1 MILLVYYHW
10 VIRATWNCQLSHK
23 RGITFSILN
32 DSIDKCRFCLLTIHH
47 IVSGLTTGETA
58 WERETNKP
66 ANTQTLDVSWAL
78 GLATERGEG
87 ERGPGGIAWSS
98 RQVTHTECATANSVY
113 KETSVP
119 LLRCIVA
126 NYILAHLWND
136 SHLFS
141 NEPWNLYMFN
151 VGSGE

>member
-1 MILLVYYHW
+1 MILLVYYHR
-10 VIRATWNCQLSHK
+10 VIRATRNCQLSHK

-32 DSIDKCRFCLLTIHH
+32 DSIDKCRFCLLTL
-47 IVSGLTTGETA
+47 SYNQ
-58 WERETNKP
+58 WPYSRREEHRRKRGKTNQ
-66 ANTQTLDVSWAL
+66 QTHKHLMWAKS
-78 GLATERGEG
+78 LAQQQRAG
-87 ERGPGGIAWSS
+87 RGPRGLGGIARSS

-126 NYILAHLWND
+126 NYILARLWND

-141 NEPWNLYMFN
+141 SEP
-151 VGSGE
+151 